1 MLRFDLSSIQEYI
14 ANSNDLYNHQGGGVL
29 LPMAKAKDFARAF
42 R

>member
-29 LPMAKAKDFARAF
+29 LPTKAKDFARAF